1 MATLQKYNESN
12 EVQRVRRYFSEDFK
26 RKKVREI
33 EQNLTTVTQISREY
47 EVTTA
52 AIYKWIFKFS
62 AMRKKAIKLV
72 IEAKSDTGKIAHLRQ
87 QVQEME
93 RMVGQKQIMIDFL
106 EKMIELAEKEY
117 AIDIKKKFSSTP
129 LSGSGSIAKR
139 TKSK

>member
-1 MATLQKYNESN
+1 MATLQKYNATVAVE
-12 EVQRVRRYFSEDFK
+12 RILRYFSEDFK

-33 EQNLTTVTQISREY
+33 EQNLTSVTQISREY
-47 EVTTA
+47 QVTRA
-52 AIYKWIFKFS
+52 AIYKWIHKFS
-62 AMRKKAIKLV
+62 AMRKKAVKQV

-93 RMVGQKQIMIDFL
+93 RMVGKKQIMIDFL

-117 AIDIKKKFSSTP
+117 AIDIKKKFSSAP
-129 LSGSGSIAKR
+129 SSGSGPIGKR